1 MPRKNAQTDAPAD
14 TPTDVAATVDVGQ
27 SEVQAVADEAT
38 AKGYFGTARD
48 PFPNSAYSLESGP
61 ESPSAADAHRAI
73 RDSKES

>member
-38 AKGYFGTARD
+38 AKGYFGT
-48 PFPNSAYSLESGP
+48 GP
-61 ESPSAADAHRAI
+61 VPELGVQPRVGSRVTV
-73 RDSKES
+73 RR